1 MKYSDEQG
9 LQEIRIRHDKSSEHC
24 IAVSHCMRVDTY
36 THSHADSITMIIY
49 NSSCYD
55 LVIMGSSIF
64 SFSGCIATLA
74 LFSLF
79 AIPAMASS
87 ASQVWLD
94 SIVEAQMAEEETAEL
109 KQVVKAAEAARKRK
123 AEEEADAR
131 GAEEAEP
138 MAVDAG
144 AQAVDAGAQ
153 AETGSEVDWEPE
165 AAEESEAEPMAE
177 RVSFLDVPHPK
188 SPPAAPS
195 SSSQQASA
203 ARLDPGSEGLPRIVR
218 FPMPQLAPESP
229 PTWTHLHR
237 HEKSAEHAY
246 EYELTLDFDEPM
258 AENHS
263 HVEGEPFGCSC
274 W

>member
-1 MKYSDEQG
+1 
-9 LQEIRIRHDKSSEHC
+9 
-24 IAVSHCMRVDTY
+24 
-36 THSHADSITMIIY
+36 MIIY

-94 SIVEAQMAEEETAEL
+94 SMVEAQMAEEETAQL
-109 KQVVKAAEAARKRK
+109 KLVAKAAEAARKRK

-138 MAVDAG
+138 LAGDAEPMAVDAEPQAVDAG

-153 AETGSEVDWEPE
+153 AETGSEVDWTPE

-203 ARLDPGSEGLPRIVR
+203 ARLDPRSEGLPMVPSIH
-218 FPMPQLAPESP
+218 MPQLAPESP

-246 EYELTLDFDEPM
+246 EYELTLDFDEPL
-258 AENHS
+258 AEDSS